1 MNTRERI
8 LSHSFNLF
16 MKRGYTSVNISHILD
31 DLNLS
36 RGGFYHHF
44 KNKEEVLKEVMEKY
58 YIEQLN
64 YLTDIVESAR
74 NFQDIIIGIEELAI
88 KQMDTFINIEE
99 ERPNHYYLM
108 FEAMKLFPEMKEF
121 VSRWYVES
129 TKKLIQFIKI
139 CVESGEIRNDIEPSM
154 LALQIIT
161 QVEGIFLMS
170 HFVSENI
177 GKEEVF
183 HVFDKIYNNVKYAS

>member
-1 MNTRERI
+1 
-8 LSHSFNLF
+8 
-16 MKRGYTSVNISHILD
+16 
-31 DLNLS
+31 
-36 RGGFYHHF
+36 
-44 KNKEEVLKEVMEKY
+44 
-58 YIEQLN
+58 
-64 YLTDIVESAR
+64 
-74 NFQDIIIGIEELAI
+74 
-88 KQMDTFINIEE
+88 MDTFINIEE

>member
-16 MKRGYTSVNISHILD
+16 MKRGYTSVNISHILK
-31 DLNLS
+31 DLNIS

-58 YIEQLN
+58 YIDQLN
-64 YLTDIVESAR
+64 YLTEIVESAR
-74 NFQDIIIGIEELAI
+74 NFQDIIKGIEKLAVN
-88 KQMDTFINIEE
+88 QMDVFINIQE

-129 TKKLIQFIKI
+129 VKKLNSFIEK
-139 CVESGEIRNDIEPSM
+139 CVESGEIRSDIEPSM
-154 LALQIIT
+154 LSIQIIT
-161 QVEGIFLMS
+161 QVEGLFLMS
-170 HFVSENI
+170 HLVSENI
-177 GKEEVF
+177 GKDEVF
-183 HVFDKIYNNVKYAS
+183 HVFNKIYNNVKYAS

>member
-1 MNTRERI
+1 
-8 LSHSFNLF
+8 LF